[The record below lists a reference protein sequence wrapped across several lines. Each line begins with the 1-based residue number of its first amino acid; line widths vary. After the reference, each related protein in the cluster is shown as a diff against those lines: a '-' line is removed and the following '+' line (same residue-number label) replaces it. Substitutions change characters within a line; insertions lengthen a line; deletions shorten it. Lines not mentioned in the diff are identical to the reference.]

1 MKRYIPLVC
10 VIVFIVALLGFSNY
24 IWYEQQRQQ
33 EEQSSYETERHIVAV
48 SDMPADVN
56 AELSAAFYKQT
67 GMHVQIIS
75 KTDDELHQQMKTAH
89 DGEMPDVLIA
99 AEPVLRQAAAI
110 QQLKP
115 YASIQTETVPYAF
128 KDADGYWNGLW
139 LNPMVF
145 VVSYE
150 YHARRGIEIHTW
162 DDLLRDPMLTIAF
175 PDLASMDMAGDFLC
189 SLVEVNGSEEA
200 GLYLRALQSHVAAYS
215 KSMASSVRRVA
226 SGEVN
231 LGVVDAVTARQ
242 YRQDGAP
249 IYILYPRDGTSYWLT
264 GAAVTVQC
272 QDEELAAAFVEWL
285 YSPDVDA
292 VLRKNHLYFTYASE
306 TARKILDSQGQE
318 LVLFPTKKQYTDAGR
333 RDLQNWWIKSVRFGK
348 DE

>member
-89 DGEMPDVLIA
+89 AGEMPDVLIA
-99 AEPVLRQAAAI
+99 AEPVLRQAAAV

-128 KDADGYWNGLW
+128 KPDTALCGFVGTMRLELNGAA
-139 LNPMVF
+139 MVNRLL
-145 VVSYE
+145 YMLL
-150 YHARRGIEIHTW
+150 YNAQYTGIGVRTSLGMGNIQ
-162 DDLLRDPMLTIAF
+162 LTSTGVRTKKI
-175 PDLASMDMAGDFLC
+175 G
-189 SLVEVNGSEEA
+189 
-200 GLYLRALQSHVAAYS
+200 
-215 KSMASSVRRVA
+215 KVRR
-226 SGEVN
+226 
-231 LGVVDAVTARQ
+231 
-242 YRQDGAP
+242 
-249 IYILYPRDGTSYWLT
+249 
-264 GAAVTVQC
+264 
-272 QDEELAAAFVEWL
+272 
-285 YSPDVDA
+285 
-292 VLRKNHLYFTYASE
+292 
-306 TARKILDSQGQE
+306 
-318 LVLFPTKKQYTDAGR
+318 
-333 RDLQNWWIKSVRFGK
+333 KSR
-348 DE
+348 